1 MASLDKTSNNG
12 ESLGIWSLGMWFLRR
27 VRFPIKLGLL
37 AAIILLPMVLVAL
50 RLFISQAEAVAS
62 TNAEIEGLKVIKPTV
77 ALVTQLQKHRGQN
90 SLVLAG
96 NAAVIPARD
105 ETRRL
110 AVAALVSVDA
120 AVASVPGL
128 KLDSDWNALRQRAQA
143 LTTDQP
149 GAKAAES
156 FKLHT
161 DAVQALQQFI
171 YLLADRSTLL
181 FDPEPAPYM
190 LMDALVSRIGPW
202 SEQIGQLRGMGAAH
216 LVAATPD
223 LMARSG
229 LLARAD
235 RLTQTAS
242 DSKFILSLLTP
253 YDNVPLGVAEAIE
266 NSLAFTSASRAAFGV
281 DAPSSDSVAYFTVGT
296 RAIEAV
302 LAVNAKLQDRLEFLL
317 LTRADKLQQER
328 TLLAVALLGGIAL
341 LAYLMICFYRT
352 FSIDLGRLSYALT
365 QVSQGNLRVKATV
378 RGRDEIGDLANL
390 LQVMIRNVSAM
401 VAAVG
406 SDSALVAYAGRN
418 LSEGNEDLANRT
430 EQQAANLEQTAAS
443 VQELASTVQ
452 QNAES
457 AKAVDLQ
464 AVQVRTLADEGAQS
478 MTAAIISVEAIQQ
491 SAQRMSDIISVID
504 SLAFQTNILALNAA
518 VEAARAGEQGRGFA
532 VVASEVRLLAKRS
545 AESAKEIRQL
555 IQASTAQVGAS
566 VGQIRV
572 AGERIAQIVNG
583 IREVATTLSHISTAN
598 AEQSAGIKEISQAV
612 MQLDEIT
619 QRNGEMVERAVRQS
633 HSLEQRASTLTEMAS
648 EFKLLQGTA
657 YEASAL
663 MDNAT
668 AYRSTCSSKDA
679 FLRGLTDASNGFC
692 ERDMYVFALNASGTY
707 LAFAG
712 NPAKINTRVQDVPG
726 IDGDGLI
733 HAIVT
738 QAEEQP
744 GWVLYDITNPTT
756 GTVQTK
762 MSFVR
767 RIDDVYV
774 GCGVYKSLA

>member
-1 MASLDKTSNNG
+1 MASVKSTLDSG
-12 ESLGIWSLGMWFLRR
+12 EKLGLWSPGMWFLRR
-27 VRFPIKLGLL
+27 VRFPVKLGLL
-37 AAIILLPMVLVAL
+37 AVIILLPMIVVAL
-50 RLFISQAEAVAS
+50 RLFMSQADAVAS
-62 TNAEIEGLKVIKPTV
+62 TNAEIDGLQVIKPTI

-90 SLVLAG
+90 NLVLAG
-96 NAAVIPARD
+96 NAAVVPARD

-110 AVAALVSVDA
+110 ALAALASVDA
-120 AVASVPGL
+120 AVKAVPDL
-128 KLDSDWNALRQRAQA
+128 KLDADWSPLRERAQA

-156 FKLHT
+156 FKQHT
-161 DAVQALQQFI
+161 DAVQALQHFI

-190 LMDALVSRIGPW
+190 LMDALVSRTGPW
-202 SEQIGQLRGMGAAH
+202 SEQIGQLRGAGAAH
-216 LVAATPD
+216 LVSATPD
-223 LMARSG
+223 VMARSG

-235 RLTQTAS
+235 RLTQTAT
-242 DSKFILSLLTP
+242 DNKFILSLLTP
-253 YDNVPLGVAEAIE
+253 YDNAPLGVAEALE
-266 NSLAFTSASRAAFGV
+266 SSLAFTAASRVAFGV
-281 DAPSSDSVAYFTVGT
+281 DAPPGDSAAYFAAGT
-296 RAIEAV
+296 LAIDA
-302 LAVNAKLQDRLEFLL
+302 LLGVNAKLQDRLEFLL
-317 LTRADKLQQER
+317 LARAGKLQQER
-328 TLLAVALLGGIAL
+328 TLLAVGLIAGITLLG
-341 LAYLMICFYRT
+341 YLMISFYRA
-352 FSIDLGRLSYALT
+352 FSVDLGRLSYALA
-365 QVSQGNLRVKATV
+365 QMAEGNLRVTATV
-378 RGRDEIGDLANL
+378 RSQDEIGDLANL
-390 LQVMIRNVSAM
+390 LRVMIRNVSSM

-406 SDSALVAYAGRN
+406 SDSALVAHAGRN
-418 LSEGNEDLANRT
+418 LSEGNQDLANRT

-464 AVQVRTLADEGAQS
+464 ALQVRTLADEGAQS

-555 IQASTAQVGAS
+555 IQASSAQVEAS

-572 AGERIAQIVNG
+572 AGERIAQIVTG
-583 IREVATTLSHISTAN
+583 IRDVATTLSHISTAS
-598 AEQSAGIKEISQAV
+598 AEQSAGLKEISQAV
-612 MQLDEIT
+612 SQLDEIT

-633 HSLEQRASTLTEMAS
+633 HSLEQRASTLTEMAV

-663 MDNAT
+663 MDKAT
-668 AYRSTCSSKDA
+668 AYRGTCSKDA
-679 FLRGLTDASNGFC
+679 YLRGLTDPNNGFF
-692 ERDMYVFALNASGTY
+692 ERDMYVFALNANGTY

-712 NPAKINTRVQDVPG
+712 NPAKVNTRVQDVPG

-733 HAIVT
+733 RAIVA
-738 QAEEQP
+738 QADEQP

-756 GTVQTK
+756 GNVQTK

-774 GCGVYKSLA
+774 GCGVYKTLV